1 MIYIH
6 LLLVIDMLQIT
17 SMQPAGQMTD
27 YSGYTDQQLIM
38 LLKQG
43 NHTAYARLYDRY
55 FHLLFIYAFKRL
67 KDEAEAKDVVQDFF
81 TVLWVKRDTLNFTA
95 VFPAYCFTAVNNRI
109 IDIFLHQRVTDKYIG
124 SISFPTEQE
133 EAKTDHLVREKQLMA
148 YIDKEIQAL
157 PVKMRKIFELS
168 RKSNYTYKEIAEELS
183 ISEKTVHRQMSN
195 ALLRLRTKLG
205 LFVFLMLLTKI

>member
-1 MIYIH
+1 
-6 LLLVIDMLQIT
+6 
-17 SMQPAGQMTD
+17 MTG
-27 YSGYTDQQLIM
+27 YNGYTDQQLIT
-38 LLKQG
+38 LLKEG
-43 NHTAYARLYDRY
+43 DHSAYARLYDRY
-55 FHLLFIYAFKRL
+55 FQLLFVYAFKRL
-67 KDEAEAKDVVQDFF
+67 KNEAEAKDVVQDFF
-81 TVLWVKRDTLNFTA
+81 TVLWVKRGTLNFNCA
-95 VFPAYCFTAVNNRI
+95 ISAYCFTAVNNRI
-109 IDIFLHQRVTDKYIG
+109 IDLFLHKRVTDKYMG

-168 RKSNYTYKEIAEELS
+168 RKSNYTYKEIADELS

-195 ALLRLRTKLG
+195 ALMRLRAKLG